1 MDITFTITMTEQQIP
16 ELIGLLGK
24 MWANPDPAKQ
34 ITIVKVQ
41 TEAPTTTTAA
51 VPADKPAEINAA
63 ATTTAPAPVPV
74 ITAPVKPVTAAQVQQ
89 AAGAFM
95 DANPANM
102 TVLQGI
108 LTDLGVQAFPQIK
121 TQEQLDTFAQ
131 KLREHGVTV

>member
-24 MWANPDPAKQ
+24 MWANPDPAQQ

-41 TEAPTTTTAA
+41 TEAPA
-51 VPADKPAEINAA
+51 PADKPAEINAA
-63 ATTTAPAPVPV
+63 ATTTATAPVPV
-74 ITAPVKPVTAAQVQQ
+74 VASPVKPVTAAQVQQ

-108 LTDLGVQAFPQIK
+108 LAELGVQAFPQIK
-121 TQEQLDTFAQ
+121 TQEQLDTFAA